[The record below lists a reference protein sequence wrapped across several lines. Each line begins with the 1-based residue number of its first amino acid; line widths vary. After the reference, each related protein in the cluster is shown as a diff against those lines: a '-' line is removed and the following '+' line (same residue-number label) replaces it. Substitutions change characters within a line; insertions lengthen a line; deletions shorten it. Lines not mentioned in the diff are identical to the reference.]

1 MDTKKYDAEKYEFYI
16 KNVEKNRRQKIY
28 AVLTL
33 IIGILF
39 ELLVYYM
46 HANFPNSLV
55 GGIPVFAVI
64 VWSLIV
70 IHYVVF
76 LLIGGSWA
84 LDLKND
90 ELQGWNKNAG

>member
-16 KNVEKNRRQKIY
+16 KNAKKNRRQKIY

-33 IIGILF
+33 IIGVLF

-46 HANFPNSLV
+46 HVSFPNSLI

-64 VWSLIV
+64 VWSLVV
-70 IHYVVF
+70 IHYGVF
-76 LLIGGSWA
+76 LGIGGSGA

-90 ELQGWNKNAG
+90 ELQEWNRNAG